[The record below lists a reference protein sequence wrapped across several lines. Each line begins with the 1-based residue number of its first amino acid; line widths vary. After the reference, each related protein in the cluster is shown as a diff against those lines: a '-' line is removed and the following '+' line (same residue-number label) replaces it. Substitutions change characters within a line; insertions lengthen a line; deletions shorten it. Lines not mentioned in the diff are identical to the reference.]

1 MSAKAIAKNT
11 AKVLQSYLTYQAVK
25 TIIDQLQETNP
36 GQAIW
41 LANYSDRQKVQDS
54 ETYIHSLMGENKELV
69 MRILTVRAYL
79 AEQILEFLPEM
90 VKSGISQANMEHRR
104 HLLER
109 LTQYQSP
116 ISGDHPEATEM
127 NTTEVKTESKN
138 EVKTEI
144 DCEDN
149 QNLE

>member
-1 MSAKAIAKNT
+1 MEVKDIAKST
-11 AKVLQSYLTYQAVK
+11 AYVLQSYLTYQAVK

-36 GQAIW
+36 PQAIW
-41 LANYSDRQKVQDS
+41 LMQYSDRQKMQDG
-54 ETYIHSLMGENKELV
+54 EAYLNSLMNENKELV
-69 MRILTVRAYL
+69 MRILTVREDL

-109 LTQYQSP
+109 LTRSQEP
-116 ISGDHPEATEM
+116 ISGDHPEIMEI
-127 NTTEVKTESKN
+127 
-138 EVKTEI
+138 KTEI
-144 DCEDN
+144 DNEDQ

>member
-1 MSAKAIAKNT
+1 MSAKDIAKST

-36 GQAIW
+36 PQAIW
-41 LANYSDRQKVQDS
+41 LAHYSDHQKMQDG
-54 ETYIHSLMGENKELV
+54 EAYIQSLMTENKELV
-69 MRILTVRAYL
+69 MRILTVREDL
-79 AEQILEFLPEM
+79 AEQIVEFLPEM

-109 LTQYQSP
+109 LTQYQNP
-116 ISGDHPEATEM
+116 ISGEHPEATEM
-127 NTTEVKTESKN
+127 
-138 EVKTEI
+138 KTEI
-144 DCEDN
+144 ECEDH

>member
-1 MSAKAIAKNT
+1 MSAKDIAKST

-36 GQAIW
+36 PQAIW
-41 LANYSDRQKVQDS
+41 LAHYSDRQKMQDG
-54 ETYIHSLMGENKELV
+54 EAYIQSLMTENKELV
-69 MRILTVRAYL
+69 MRILTVREHL
-79 AEQILEFLPEM
+79 AEQIVEFLPEM

-109 LTQYQSP
+109 LTQYQSD
-116 ISGDHPEATEM
+116 ISGEHPDKTEM
-127 NTTEVKTESKN
+127 N
-138 EVKTEI
+138 TEI
-144 DCEDN
+144 DCEEH